1 MDRIRTILRCRCSCV
16 KQVQRSSENS
26 ISKSTKCATSS
37 FYMSNNFM
45 TVASLWVEDGL
56 PQA

>member
-1 MDRIRTILRCRCSCV
+1 MDRIRTILRCSCV
-16 KQVQRSSENS
+16 KQIQRSSENS
-26 ISKSTKCATSS
+26 ISKRTKCATSS

-45 TVASLWVEDGL
+45 TVVSLWVEDGL